1 MQVIN
6 RDLSIAVLRYFVA
19 QRQQEIASGALRP
32 PRQKRT
38 PAEAA
43 QLRESAGGKAH
54 INIQEVALTI
64 DKHHSSPHRLILIT
78 AGNRIASV
86 IISWY
91 RVLHA
96 HTPDQFALTRSTAV
110 AHFNVRQPVAWDLTH
125 QLLWVP

>member
-19 QRQQEIASGALRP
+19 QRQQEIASGALKA

-43 QLRESAGGKAH
+43 QLRESTGVKGY
-54 INIQEVALTI
+54 IDIQEIALTI

-78 AGNRIASV
+78 ADNRTASV
-86 IISWY
+86 PIS
-91 RVLHA
+91 
-96 HTPDQFALTRSTAV
+96 
-110 AHFNVRQPVAWDLTH
+110 
-125 QLLWVP
+125 